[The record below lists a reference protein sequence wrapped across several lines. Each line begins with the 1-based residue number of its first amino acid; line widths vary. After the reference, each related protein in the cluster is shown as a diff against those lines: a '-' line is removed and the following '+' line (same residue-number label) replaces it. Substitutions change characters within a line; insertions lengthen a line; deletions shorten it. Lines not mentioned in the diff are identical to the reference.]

1 MITMNNWATQ
11 AVEKLES
18 ERKAVSGQREEIMAE
33 AVITAIKDFCVQ
45 DEKFAQAV
53 VQGGT
58 FADCMKA
65 VAKDVGRS
73 ISDIDAYKKAV
84 RFYLPEAKVKMQ
96 LAIELTGNSTDENK
110 PTAEPVTETPKQ
122 NMILDLA
129 DFFN

>member
-1 MITMNNWATQ
+1 MITMNNWATK
-11 AVEKLES
+11 AIEKLKG
-18 ERKAVSGQREEIMAE
+18 ERKSVSGQREEIMAE

-96 LAIELTGNSTDENK
+96 LAIELTGNSADENK
-110 PTAEPVTETPKQ
+110 PTAEPVTETQKQ

>member
-11 AVEKLES
+11 AVEKLKG
-18 ERKAVSGQREEIMAE
+18 ERKSVSGQREEIMAE
-33 AVITAIKDFCVQ
+33 AVITAIMDFCVQ

-96 LAIELTGNSTDENK
+96 LAIELTGSSTDENK
-110 PTAEPVTETPKQ
+110 TTAEPVTETPKQ